1 MSNALIRLEQVGVTF
16 AGQTVLDNIA
26 LSVEPGQIVTLIGP
40 NGAGKTTLV
49 RAVLGL
55 LKPDTGSVWRKP
67 KLRVGYMPQ
76 KLHVDPTLPLSVLRF
91 LRLVPGVDR
100 ARAQAAL
107 KEVGAEQVIDS
118 PVQSISGGEMQRVLL
133 ARALLREPELLVLD
147 EPVQGVDVAGQ
158 AELYSLITRLRDRHG
173 CGVLMVSHDLHL
185 VMSTTDQVV
194 CLNRHVCC
202 SGHPEQVSGD
212 PAFVELFGKNAQSLA
227 IYHHHHDHAHDL
239 HGAVVDDAS
248 TPTFMEMA
256 ASMADFLLYA
266 LLAGL
271 ALALVAGPL
280 GSFVVWRRMAY
291 FGDTL
296 SHAALLGVAMGF
308 LLDVSPAIAVTVGCL
323 LLAVLLVTLQQRQP
337 LASDTLL
344 GILAPSTLS
353 LGLVVLSFMHEVRI
367 DLMAYLFGD
376 LLAISPTDLAWILG
390 GAAVVLVLLVALWR
404 PLLAITVH
412 EELARVEGL
421 PVPSLRMALMLL
433 IAVVIAV
440 AMKIVGVL
448 LITSLL
454 IIPAA
459 AAQRH
464 ARSPEQMAIGA
475 SLLGMLAV
483 CGGLALSWFKDTPAG
498 PSIVVTA
505 AALFL
510 LSFVLPRRGV

>member
-1 MSNALIRLEQVGVTF
+1 
-16 AGQTVLDNIA
+16 
-26 LSVEPGQIVTLIGP
+26 
-40 NGAGKTTLV
+40 
-49 RAVLGL
+49 
-55 LKPDTGSVWRKP
+55 
-67 KLRVGYMPQ
+67 
-76 KLHVDPTLPLSVLRF
+76 
-91 LRLVPGVDR
+91 
-100 ARAQAAL
+100 
-107 KEVGAEQVIDS
+107 
-118 PVQSISGGEMQRVLL
+118 
-133 ARALLREPELLVLD
+133 
-147 EPVQGVDVAGQ
+147 
-158 AELYSLITRLRDRHG
+158 
-173 CGVLMVSHDLHL
+173 
-185 VMSTTDQVV
+185 
-194 CLNRHVCC
+194 
-202 SGHPEQVSGD
+202 
-212 PAFVELFGKNAQSLA
+212 
-227 IYHHHHDHAHDL
+227 
-239 HGAVVDDAS
+239 
-248 TPTFMEMA
+248 
-256 ASMADFLLYA
+256 MADFLLYA

-271 ALALVAGPL
+271 ALAIVAGPL

-296 SHAALLGVAMGF
+296 SHAALLGVALGF
-308 LLDVSPAIAVTVGCL
+308 LLDVSPTVAVTVGCL

-376 LLAISPTDLAWILG
+376 LLAISPTDLMWILG
-390 GAAVVLVLLVALWR
+390 GSATVLALLVALWR

-412 EELARVEGL
+412 EELAMVEGL
-421 PVPSLRMALMLL
+421 PVAALRLALMLL

-464 ARSPEQMAIGA
+464 ARSPEQMALGA
-475 SLLGMLAV
+475 SALGILAV
-483 CGGLALSWFKDTPAG
+483 VGGLALSWFKDTPAG
-498 PSIVVTA
+498 PSIVVCA

>member
-1 MSNALIRLEQVGVTF
+1 M
-16 AGQTVLDNIA
+16 
-26 LSVEPGQIVTLIGP
+26 
-40 NGAGKTTLV
+40 
-49 RAVLGL
+49 
-55 LKPDTGSVWRKP
+55 
-67 KLRVGYMPQ
+67 
-76 KLHVDPTLPLSVLRF
+76 
-91 LRLVPGVDR
+91 
-100 ARAQAAL
+100 
-107 KEVGAEQVIDS
+107 
-118 PVQSISGGEMQRVLL
+118 
-133 ARALLREPELLVLD
+133 
-147 EPVQGVDVAGQ
+147 
-158 AELYSLITRLRDRHG
+158 
-173 CGVLMVSHDLHL
+173 
-185 VMSTTDQVV
+185 
-194 CLNRHVCC
+194 
-202 SGHPEQVSGD
+202 
-212 PAFVELFGKNAQSLA
+212 
-227 IYHHHHDHAHDL
+227 
-239 HGAVVDDAS
+239 
-248 TPTFMEMA
+248 FMEIA

-296 SHAALLGVAMGF
+296 SHAALLGVALGF
-308 LLDVSPAIAVTVGCL
+308 LLDVSPAVAVTVGCL

-376 LLAISPTDLAWILG
+376 LLAISPGDLAWILG
-390 GAAVVLVLLVALWR
+390 GSAAVLVVLLAMWR

-412 EELARVEGL
+412 EELAKVEGL
-421 PVPSLRMALMLL
+421 PVASLRLTLMLL

-464 ARSPEQMAIGA
+464 ARSPEQMALGA